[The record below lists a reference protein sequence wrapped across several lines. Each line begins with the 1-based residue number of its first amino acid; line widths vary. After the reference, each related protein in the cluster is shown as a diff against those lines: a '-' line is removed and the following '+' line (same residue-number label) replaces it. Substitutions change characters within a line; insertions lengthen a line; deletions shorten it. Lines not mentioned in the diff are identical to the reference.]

1 MESLRRKILT
11 ILSCIVVS
19 GSLLSAAAAENWPTR
34 PITLIVPFGAASAT
48 DLVGRI
54 IAAPVSETLG
64 QPVVVQNVGGAAGL
78 IGVSRAANADPDGY
92 TVVMGGVDTF
102 AQSVWLR
109 ANPPYDPV
117 KDFKPV
123 GLAVVQPLILIVRK
137 DFPASNLKE
146 FAAYLKKNQAK
157 LQFGSSGVGS
167 ATHLVCS
174 QLNEKIGAKVT
185 HISYRGSGEAMQDLL
200 AGNIHY
206 YCAIAVSALSVM
218 KAGTAKSIAILTEE
232 RSPILPE
239 LATAKEQ
246 GYDVGDNYYWMG
258 FFVPKGTPDDIVAK
272 LHAAIAKALDLPS
285 VQARLRDLA
294 ATVVTPQRRSTAYLQ
309 SFLNGEIKKWGEII
323 KAAGITPN

>member
-19 GSLLSAAAAENWPTR
+19 GSLLSAAAAENWP
-34 PITLIVPFGAASAT
+34 AT
-48 DLVGRI
+48 DHADRAFRRRQRDGSRRPHYRGARLR
-54 IAAPVSETLG
+54 TLG

-146 FAAYLKKNQAK
+146 FAAYLKKTRQSCN
-157 LQFGSSGVGS
+157 S
-167 ATHLVCS
+167 A
-174 QLNEKIGAKVT
+174 
-185 HISYRGSGEAMQDLL
+185 RP
-200 AGNIHY
+200 
-206 YCAIAVSALSVM
+206 VSAARRISSV
-218 KAGTAKSIAILTEE
+218 
-232 RSPILPE
+232 R
-239 LATAKEQ
+239 
-246 GYDVGDNYYWMG
+246 N
-258 FFVPKGTPDDIVAK
+258 
-272 LHAAIAKALDLPS
+272 
-285 VQARLRDLA
+285 
-294 ATVVTPQRRSTAYLQ
+294 
-309 SFLNGEIKKWGEII
+309 
-323 KAAGITPN
+323 